1 MARTRRY
8 SADGKLVRSPASLQ
22 GEKFRRSTPSNR
34 EGQEIVKTHFPK
46 GMGARLQLP
55 EVDYDATNV
64 ADHADRKLRSR
75 KNVTR
80 KTRSRNV
87 AHG

>member
-34 EGQEIVKTHFPK
+34 DSQDWVTSNFPK
-46 GMGARLQLP
+46 GQGVRLVLP

-64 ADHADRKLRSR
+64 ADAADRKMRSR